1 VVEADADDGRD
12 LAEPCD
18 GAWPPMI
25 YGFRSDGACPAAT
38 ASMRLRFAVF
48 PIVITAL
55 VACSAAPAPTI
66 TKSSDA
72 TEKGDDHDH
81 DGEAGVYPTEVFT
94 GFDGARDF
102 VVPVSAHGGKATWT
116 AEDEDIVELTPRAE
130 GVEIK
135 SKKAGTTKVTAKIG
149 GKSFS
154 VKVTVK
160 AYPKDAWSAGNAVYN
175 ETVRCA
181 SCHLKAN
188 GPDHSPS
195 EVGRHEDEHLE
206 RRILT
211 GESLHGEAK
220 QPNHAFED
228 QLQANEL
235 EGVVAYLR
243 ALEPNGWPKEAH
255 DHE

>member
-1 VVEADADDGRD
+1 MSFRFVLSPTI
-12 LAEPCD
+12 LAFL
-18 GAWPPMI
+18 I
-25 YGFRSDGACPAAT
+25 
-38 ASMRLRFAVF
+38 
-48 PIVITAL
+48 
-55 VACSAAPAPTI
+55 ACSSPPAPTL

-72 TEKGDDHDH
+72 TEKDDDHDH
-81 DGEAGVYPTEVFT
+81 DEEAGVYPTEVFT
-94 GFDGARDF
+94 GFDGVRDF
-102 VVPVSAHGGKATWT
+102 FVPVSAHGGKATWT
-116 AEDEDIVELTPRAE
+116 AEDEDIVELDPQDE
-130 GVEIK
+130 GVIIK
-135 SKKAGTTKVTAKIG
+135 SKKAGTTKVRAKIG

-160 AYPKDAWSAGNAVYN
+160 AYSKDAWSAGNAVYN
-175 ETVRCA
+175 ETVKCA
-181 SCHLKAN
+181 SCHMKAK

-220 QPNHAFED
+220 QPDHAFED

-235 EGVVAYLR
+235 EGVIAYLR